1 MQRKKEIMVT
11 TFRTVAASILLALV
25 LFPFLWIVLTSFK
38 PLEEAMTVPPRVLP
52 HAWTGGAYQRLFGP
66 RNFNIYIV
74 NSLVVACS
82 SVLLSTLL
90 GGWTAYGL
98 SRFYFKTKPHVNA
111 FILICLSFPGP
122 LLVIPFFQ
130 IMLKMHLFDTV
141 LALILAYLTFTLP
154 FITWMLKAYFDTI
167 PRELD
172 EAAIIDG
179 CSQYAIFWRII
190 LPLAKPG
197 YVATGIYAFLNA
209 WNEYMFG
216 LTLTSSEASK
226 TLPVALGSLLGEFM
240 TDWSCIMAGA
250 VIASLPVIVL
260 FFFMQKQLIYG
271 LTGGAVK
278 G

>member
-1 MQRKKEIMVT
+1 MQHKNESIVT
-11 TFRTVAASILLALV
+11 TFRTIISAILLIAV
-25 LFPFLWIVLTSFK
+25 LFPFISIILTSFK
-38 PLEEAMTVPPRVLP
+38 PLEEAMSVPPKLFP
-52 HAWTGGAYQRLFGP
+52 FHWTWGAYQRLFGP
-66 RNFNIYIV
+66 RNFDIYIT
-74 NSLVVACS
+74 NSLVVACLSVAFS
-82 SVLLSTLL
+82 SVI

-98 SRFYFKTKPHVNA
+98 SRFWFKGKSSVNA

-122 LLVIPFFQ
+122 LLVIPYFQ
-130 IMLKMHLFDTV
+130 IMIKIHLFNSIV
-141 LALILAYLTFTLP
+141 ALILAYLTFTLP
-154 FITWMLKAYFDTI
+154 FVTWMLKAYFDTI

-179 CSQYAIFWRII
+179 CSYYAIFWRIV
-190 LPLAKPG
+190 LPLSKPG
-197 YVATGIYAFLNA
+197 FVAIGIYAFLNA

-226 TLPVALGSLLGEFM
+226 TIPVALGSLLGEFM
-240 TDWSCIMAGA
+240 TDWSCIMSGA
-250 VIASLPVIVL
+250 VIASLPVLII

>member
-1 MQRKKEIMVT
+1 LQRKKEIMVT
-11 TFRTVAASILLALV
+11 TLRTVMASLLLGLV

-38 PLEEAMTVPPRVLP
+38 PLAEAMTVPPKVLP
-52 HAWTGGAYQRLFGP
+52 QLWTVSAYERLFGP

-74 NSLVVACS
+74 NSLIVACS
-82 SVLLSTLL
+82 SVLLSTML

-98 SRFYFKTKPHVNA
+98 SRFGFKAKPHVNA

-130 IMLKMHLFDTV
+130 LMLKLRLFDTV

-250 VIASLPVIVL
+250 VVASLPVIVV

>member
-1 MQRKKEIMVT
+1 VKHQREFTVT
-11 TFRTVAASILLALV
+11 TLRTIVSAVVLGAI
-25 LFPFLWIVLTSFK
+25 LFPFLSIIFTSFK
-38 PLEEAMTVPPRVLP
+38 PLEEAMSVPPKFLP
-52 HAWTGGAYQRLFGP
+52 FHWTGAAYQRLFGP
-66 RNFNIYIV
+66 RNFNIYII
-74 NSLVVACS
+74 NSLIVACL
-82 SVLLSTLL
+82 SVVVSTII

-98 SRFYFKTKPHVNA
+98 SRFWFKGKSHVNA

-122 LLVIPFFQ
+122 LLVIPYFQ
-130 IMLKMHLFDTV
+130 IMIKIHLFDSII
-141 LALILAYLTFTLP
+141 ALILAYLTFTLP

-167 PRELD
+167 PKELD

-179 CSQYAIFWRII
+179 CSHYAIFWKVI

-197 YVATGIYAFLNA
+197 YVATGIYAFLNS

-226 TLPVALGSLLGEFM
+226 TIPVALGSLLGEFM
-240 TDWSCIMAGA
+240 TDWPCIMAGA
-250 VIASLPVIVL
+250 VVASLPVIIL